1 MWLFKTWIGVP
12 HIWGSTIAK
21 KNGDYSVL
29 DMQGLKPRNKFHI
42 PLDIPGVEIKN
53 VRVNKSGDYIITV
66 ESTRDNAICQHCGNQ
81 IIKSNGHGRE
91 IELRHLP
98 ILGHHVYI
106 RLRPKRYECPDCGGK
121 TTTQKLDWY
130 ASKSPHT
137 KAYDQHMMLQ
147 LVNSTVTDV
156 SRKED
161 IGYGA
166 VTGTIRRC
174 VHISVNWDE
183 FTELKIIGLD
193 EIAMRKGRGN
203 YVAII
208 TTQQSNGHVALL
220 GVLKDRKKETVRQF
234 LETIPEHL
242 RKTIEIVCTDMWKGY
257 VNAVEEFAIAHELS
271 VDVVIDRY
279 HVAKNYRDSVDK
291 VRKREIHRLKKELS
305 DAEYEEV
312 KGLMWIVR
320 RNKSDLK
327 VDEQEKLNRLFRYSP
342 KLKLAY
348 DFREDLTSIFEMQL
362 TKDEAKKSLLEW
374 QNKVQQSTL
383 TCFDKFLT
391 TLNNWLDKIAN
402 YFTDR
407 LSSGFVEGLNNK
419 VKTTKRRCYGI
430 LRITT
435 LFQRLYLDLEGY
447 RRFA

>member
-1 MWLFKTWIGVP
+1 
-12 HIWGSTIAK
+12 
-21 KNGDYSVL
+21 
-29 DMQGLKPRNKFHI
+29 MQ
-42 PLDIPGVEIKN
+42 
-53 VRVNKSGDYIITV
+53 VNEYGDYIITV
-66 ESTRDNAICQHCGNQ
+66 ESTRDSAICQHCGKQ
-81 IIKSNGHGRE
+81 ITNSNGHGRE

-106 RLRPKRYECPDCGGK
+106 RLRPKRFECPDCGGK

-130 ASKSPHT
+130 EFKSPHT
-137 KAYDQHMMLQ
+137 KAYDQHLMLQ
-147 LVNSTVTDV
+147 LINSTVTDV

-161 IGYGA
+161 VGYGA
-166 VTGTIRRC
+166 VAGTIRRS

-183 FTELKIIGLD
+183 FTELKIIGID

-208 TTQQSNGHVALL
+208 TTQQTNGHVALL

-234 LETIPEHL
+234 FETIPEHL

-257 VNAVEEFAIAHELS
+257 VNAVEEFAIAHEVS
-271 VDVVIDRY
+271 IDVVIDRY

-291 VRKREIHRLKKELS
+291 LRKRETRRLKKELS

-320 RNKSDLK
+320 RNKSDLET
-327 VDEQEKLNRLFRYSP
+327 DEQEKLNRLFEYSP

-362 TKDEAKKSLLEW
+362 TKDEAKNSLLEW
-374 QNKVQQSTL
+374 HDRVQRSSL
-383 TCFDKFLT
+383 TCFDKFLI

>member
-1 MWLFKTWIGVP
+1 MKI
-12 HIWGSTIAK
+12 
-21 KNGDYSVL
+21 
-29 DMQGLKPRNKFHI
+29 MKPRNKFHI
-42 PLDIPGVEIKN
+42 PLDIPDVEIKN
-53 VRVNKSGDYIITV
+53 VRVNESGDYIITV
-66 ESTRDNAICQHCGNQ
+66 ESMRDNAICQHCGNQ
-81 IIKSNGHGRE
+81 ITKPNGHGRE

-106 RLRPKRYECPDCGGK
+106 RLQPKRYECPDCGGK

-166 VTGTIRRC
+166 VAGTIRRC

-183 FTELKIIGLD
+183 FSELGIIGLD

-208 TTQQSNGHVALL
+208 TTQQINGHVALL

-234 LETIPEHL
+234 LESIPEHL
-242 RKTIEIVCTDMWKGY
+242 RKTMEIVCTDMWKGY
-257 VNAVEEFAIAHELS
+257 VNAVEEFAIVHEVS
-271 VDVVIDRY
+271 IDVVIDRY

-291 VRKREIHRLKKELS
+291 VRKRETRRLKKELS
-305 DAEYEEV
+305 DAEYEEI

-320 RNKSDLK
+320 RNKSDL
-327 VDEQEKLNRLFRYSP
+327 DAGEQEKLKHLFRHSP

-362 TKDEAKKSLLEW
+362 SKEEAKKHLLKW
-374 QNKVQQSTL
+374 QDKVSRSTL
-383 TCFDKFLT
+383 TCFDKFLK
-391 TLNNWLDKIAN
+391 TLNNWLDKITN

-447 RRFA
+447 RQFA

>member
-1 MWLFKTWIGVP
+1 MK
-12 HIWGSTIAK
+12 S
-21 KNGDYSVL
+21 
-29 DMQGLKPRNKFHI
+29 RNQFHI
-42 PLDIPGVEIKN
+42 PLDIPNVEIKS
-53 VRVNKSGDYIITV
+53 VQVNEYGDYVITV
-66 ESTRDNAICQHCGNQ
+66 ESTRESAICQHCGNQ
-81 IIKSNGHGRE
+81 ITKANGHGRE

-106 RLRPKRYECPDCGGK
+106 RLRPKRFECPDCGGK

-130 ASKSPHT
+130 EFKSPHT
-137 KAYDQHMMLQ
+137 KAYDQHLMLQ
-147 LVNSTVTDV
+147 LINSTVTDV

-161 IGYGA
+161 VGYGA
-166 VTGTIRRC
+166 VVGTIRRC

-193 EIAMRKGRGN
+193 EISMRKGRGN

-208 TTQQSNGHVALL
+208 TTQQTNGHVAIL
-220 GVLKDRKKETVRQF
+220 GVLEDRKKETVRQF
-234 LETIPEHL
+234 FETIPEDL

-257 VNAVEEFAIAHELS
+257 VNAVEEFAIAHEVS
-271 VDVVIDRY
+271 IDVVIDRY

-291 VRKREIHRLKKELS
+291 VRKRETRRLKKELS
-305 DAEYEEV
+305 DAEYKDV

-320 RNKSDLK
+320 RNKSDLET
-327 VDEQEKLNRLFRYSP
+327 DEQEKLNRLFRYSP

-348 DFREDLTSIFEMQL
+348 DFREDLTAIFEMQL

-374 QNKVQQSTL
+374 QDRVQRSSL
-383 TCFDKFLT
+383 SCFDKFLI

-407 LSSGFVEGLNNK
+407 LSSGFVEGVNNK

-435 LFQRLYLDLEGY
+435 LFQRLYLDIEGY
-447 RRFA
+447 RHFA

>member
-1 MWLFKTWIGVP
+1 M
-12 HIWGSTIAK
+12 
-21 KNGDYSVL
+21 
-29 DMQGLKPRNKFHI
+29 KPRNKFQI
-42 PLDIPGVEIKN
+42 PLDIPNVEIKS
-53 VRVNKSGDYIITV
+53 VQVNEYGDYVITV
-66 ESTRDNAICQHCGNQ
+66 ESTRDSAICQHCGNQ
-81 IIKSNGHGRE
+81 ITKPNGHGRE

-106 RLRPKRYECPDCGGK
+106 RLRPRRYECLDCGSK

-130 ASKSPHT
+130 ESKSPHT
-137 KAYDQHMMLQ
+137 KAYDQHLMLQ
-147 LVNSTVTDV
+147 LINSTITDV

-166 VTGTIRRC
+166 VAGTIRRC

-208 TTQQSNGHVALL
+208 TTQQTNGHVALL
-220 GVLKDRKKETVRQF
+220 GVLEDRKKETVRQF
-234 LETIPEHL
+234 FETIPEYL

-257 VNAVEEFAIAHELS
+257 VNAVEEFAIAHEVS
-271 VDVVIDRY
+271 IDVVIDRY

-291 VRKREIHRLKKELS
+291 VRKRETRRLKKELS

-320 RNKSDLK
+320 RNKSDLET
-327 VDEQEKLNRLFRYSP
+327 DEQEKLNRLFRYSP

-374 QNKVQQSTL
+374 QDRVQRSSL
-383 TCFDKFLT
+383 LCFDKFLI